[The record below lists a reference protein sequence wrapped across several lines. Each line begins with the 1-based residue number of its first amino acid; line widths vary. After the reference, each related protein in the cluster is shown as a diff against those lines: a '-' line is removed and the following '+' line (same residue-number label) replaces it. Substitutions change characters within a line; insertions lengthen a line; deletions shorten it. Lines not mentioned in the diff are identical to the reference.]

1 MVPEYADH
9 LQLHCKAWISN
20 GGFLTPV
27 FITASNKLWGKKV
40 WVWVFKNAVT
50 DYDIDYLPTN
60 MIIHYIESRGVSL
73 ASSAVFNA
81 SLACSSAQSLC

>member
-1 MVPEYADH
+1 MGV
-9 LQLHCKAWISN
+9 
-20 GGFLTPV
+20 
-27 FITASNKLWGKKV
+27 
-40 WVWVFKNAVT
+40 KNQMT

-60 MIIHYIESRGVSL
+60 MIIHYTESREVSR